1 MKQNILCPAALGLAA
16 GLFFC
21 ILLATP
27 AAADEQK
34 DLLSQTVDSARQ
46 QLEQE
51 QYTLEKLQDEQ
62 IQTQES
68 IILLEGRA
76 EELKCHLEQITS
88 ALQQAQTE
96 LSAAQAAEDTAR
108 RALELTQTAYDTALA
123 DCKIQ
128 MRAMQRMDNG
138 GSLALLTQMKSLY
151 QLLSFPSVLRQ
162 MSARNSAVLQE
173 LDVQVTALETQ
184 RRQASAAAAKAES
197 ARAALEEQQLQILCA
212 QKELADSLLEA
223 NRALDARQAAAEAQ
237 SVVTELAKAAY
248 RQATAAL
255 DAYAKEQSRK
265 YTAPDLHCSLNFGP
279 VLQSYS
285 SITCR
290 FSAPDAIDGSRHNG
304 TDFAASGGT
313 PVYAT
318 ADGVVSIAATRP
330 SYGNVVQI
338 SHGTSGDGR
347 LYDTL
352 YAHLQSFCVSAG
364 QTVCKGTCIG
374 YVGNTGEVRGQN
386 GGYHLH
392 LELRIDG
399 VRTDA
404 LRYIPA

>member
-16 GLFFC
+16 GLVFC

-197 ARAALEEQQLQILCA
+197 ARAALEEQQL
-212 QKELADSLLEA
+212 
-223 NRALDARQAAAEAQ
+223 
-237 SVVTELAKAAY
+237 
-248 RQATAAL
+248 
-255 DAYAKEQSRK
+255 
-265 YTAPDLHCSLNFGP
+265 
-279 VLQSYS
+279 
-285 SITCR
+285 
-290 FSAPDAIDGSRHNG
+290 
-304 TDFAASGGT
+304 
-313 PVYAT
+313 
-318 ADGVVSIAATRP
+318 
-330 SYGNVVQI
+330 
-338 SHGTSGDGR
+338 
-347 LYDTL
+347 
-352 YAHLQSFCVSAG
+352 
-364 QTVCKGTCIG
+364 
-374 YVGNTGEVRGQN
+374 
-386 GGYHLH
+386 
-392 LELRIDG
+392 
-399 VRTDA
+399 
-404 LRYIPA
+404 